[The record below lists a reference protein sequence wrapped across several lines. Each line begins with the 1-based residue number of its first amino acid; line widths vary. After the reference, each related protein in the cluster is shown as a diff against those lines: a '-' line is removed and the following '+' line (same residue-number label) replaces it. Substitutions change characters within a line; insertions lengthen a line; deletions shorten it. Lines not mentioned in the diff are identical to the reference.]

1 MAKRTLLTLHI
12 CTMRTAWLREIKRER
27 ELGIMPNSRSPY
39 IYVCG
44 KVRIS
49 EDVAIPLRPN

>member
-1 MAKRTLLTLHI
+1 
-12 CTMRTAWLREIKRER
+12 MRTAWLREIKRER

-39 IYVCG
+39 IYACG
-44 KVRIS
+44 KVRIA